1 MRSMT
6 GYGRGEHTADGV
18 RVAVE
23 MRSVNRKQAEIGLRL
38 PTELEPLENRI
49 RDEVSKAV
57 ARGRVEVMVTLEMP
71 AGNARSLLNRE
82 LAAAFAKELAVLSAE
97 LGLAGGVTLDSLM
110 RCPGVVQP
118 TAAAAEPDALWPVV
132 SGALGESITTFN
144 AMRGQEGAALAA
156 DLGLRIQSLRQA
168 VGRIRIQAPEVTR
181 RFREQLL
188 QRIRLAGLENVSAED
203 ERVLKEVVFFA
214 DRSDINE
221 ELTRLDSHFEQ
232 FEGCARSYDPVGRK
246 LDFLAQEMNREINT
260 IGSKA
265 NDALIAADVVLLKTE
280 LERFREQAQN
290 VE

>member
-6 GYGRGEHTADGV
+6 GYGRGERTADGV

-38 PTELEPLENRI
+38 PAELEPLENRI

-57 ARGRVEVMVTLEMP
+57 ARGRVEVAVALELP

-82 LAAAFAKELAVLSAE
+82 LAAAFAKELAALSSE

-118 TAAAAEPDALWPVV
+118 TAAVANPETLWPVV
-132 SGALGESITTFN
+132 FGALGEAIKAFN

-156 DLGLRIQSLRQA
+156 DLGLRIQSLRQT
-168 VGRIRIQAPEVTR
+168 VGRIRVQAPEVTR

-232 FEGCARSYDPVGRK
+232 FEGCARSSDPVGRK

>member
-6 GYGRGEHTADGV
+6 GYGRGERAAEGV
-18 RVAVE
+18 RVSVE

-38 PTELEPLENRI
+38 PAELEPLENRI
-49 RDEVSKAV
+49 RDELGKAV
-57 ARGRVEVMVTLEMP
+57 ARGRVEVVITLELP
-71 AGNARSLLNRE
+71 GGNAKSLINRE
-82 LAAAFAKELAVLSAE
+82 LAAAFAKELGALGAE
-97 LGLAGGVTLDSLM
+97 LGLVGGVTVDALM

-118 TAAAAEPDALWPVV
+118 TAAVTDPEPLWPVV
-132 SGALGESITTFN
+132 SGALGAAIQTFN
-144 AMRGQEGAALAA
+144 AMRGQEGAVLAA
-156 DLGLRIQSLRQA
+156 DLGQRIQSLRQA
-168 VGRIRIQAPEVTR
+168 VDRIRVQAPEVTR

-221 ELTRLDSHFEQ
+221 ELTRLVSHFEQ
-232 FEGCARSYDPVGRK
+232 FEGCVRSGDPVGRK